1 MVFIKMFWKEILFA
15 LVVIGSIIAVYQIGA
30 QSVRDDWKLEK
41 AETALKMTQLQDQL
55 TAAQTNVLIKY
66 VEKVTEIKTKGKET
80 IKYVPQIITKEVDAA
95 CNLPNGFVRLH
106 NSAVD
111 ASAVESRPDVDA
123 APSGIELSTAT
134 ETIVSNYT
142 QCNAQRAQLNA
153 LIDVVEAWEKVE

>member
-15 LVVIGSIIAVYQIGA
+15 IIVGASIWAIYEIGA
-30 QSVRDDWKLEK
+30 QSVRNEWDLDKARQSLKLTE
-41 AETALKMTQLQDQL
+41 LQDKL

-66 VEKVTEIKTKGKET
+66 VEKVTEIQVKGKET
-80 IKYVPQIITKEVDAA
+80 IRYVPQIITKEVDAN
-95 CNLPNGFVRLH
+95 CTLTVGFTRLH
-106 NSAVD
+106 DGAVD
-111 ASAVESRPDVDA
+111 ASAVKSRPDVDA
-123 APSGIELSTAT
+123 APSGIALSTAT